1 MTSGSFA
8 DWQFNSGFQSNTGLS
23 AYSGLNAF
31 YGDLHSHCNIGYGHG
46 SVEDAYQNAR
56 LQLDF
61 VAITPHAHW
70 PDIPEVAP
78 HLEKLITAHHEGF
91 ARTRQEWEHFR
102 QVVEAQNEPGKLV
115 TFLGFEWHSMEFGD
129 HHILYKGSQGE
140 VLRSPTLEEM
150 RAELRRL
157 GEQGI
162 EGLLIPHHIGYKTG
176 FRGINWETFDPEF
189 SPVVEIMS
197 MHGASESDRSAYP
210 YLHTMGPRDGRSTYQ
225 YGLAQGKLAGAVGST
240 DHHSAHPGSYG
251 HGRAGVWAAALTRD
265 GIWEAIQ
272 ARRTYALTG
281 DRIALAYTLNG
292 QPLGCIV
299 PQTAERQIAIA
310 VDGGDALDTI
320 ELLHNNRV
328 LQRWSIPD
336 DDPAADWQGRCK
348 VSLELG
354 WDEKNREVDWE
365 VALEVVGGDLIG
377 IEPRFRGRDI
387 VAPQSGAETSH
398 AFSQW
403 ERTGENGVAFKTRTW
418 GNPTTTTANTQGMCL
433 EIAGDAAT
441 RLTARINGQK
451 IEVSLGE
458 LLQGA
463 RAGYTAGYRTLAY
476 LFSRAATQAE
486 YTWQGSFSHQARPAG
501 RDWYT
506 VRVRQKNGQMAWG
519 SPIWVGD

>member
-1 MTSGSFA
+1 MTPGNFDSS
-8 DWQFNSGFQSNTGLS
+8 QSNSGLQSNTGLA
-23 AYSGLNAF
+23 AYTGLHAY

-46 SVEDAYQNAR
+46 SIAEAFQNAR

-61 VAITPHAHW
+61 VAITPHAYW
-70 PDIPEVAP
+70 PDIPEVAV
-78 HLEKLITAHHEGF
+78 HLQKLIASHHQGF
-91 ARTRQEWEHFR
+91 ARTGQEWEHFR
-102 QVVEAQNEPGKLV
+102 QVVEAQNESGKLV

-140 VLRSPTLEEM
+140 VLRAATLKGM

-157 GEQGI
+157 DEQGI

-176 FRGINWETFDPEF
+176 FRGIDWETFDPEF

-197 MHGASESDRSAYP
+197 MHGASESDRTAYP

-225 YGLAQGKLAGAVGST
+225 YGLAQGKLTGAVGST

-265 GIWEAIQ
+265 GIWEAIK

-281 DRIALAYTLNG
+281 DRIALAYAVNDEPIG
-292 QPLGCIV
+292 GIA
-299 PQTAERQIAIA
+299 PQAEARQVEISVEA
-310 VDGGDALDTI
+310 GDAIEHI

-328 LQRWSIPD
+328 LQHWSIPD
-336 DDPAADWQGRCK
+336 ADPDAGWQGRCK

-354 WDEKNREVDWE
+354 WDEKNRDVDWE
-365 VALEVVGGDLIG
+365 VGLEIVGGDLIG

-387 VAPQSGAETSH
+387 VAPQTGEAASH

-403 ERTGENGVAFKTRTW
+403 ERTGQHGVSFQTRTW
-418 GNPTTTTANTQGMCL
+418 GNPTTTTANTQGMSL
-433 EIAGDAAT
+433 EIAGSSST
-441 RLTARINGQK
+441 RIAARINGEK
-451 IEVSLGE
+451 IEVALGE
-458 LLQGA
+458 LLQHA
-463 RAGYTAGYRTLAY
+463 RAGYTAGYRSPAY
-476 LFSRAATQAE
+476 RFSRAATQAE
-486 YTWQGSFSHQARPAG
+486 YAWQGSFTHQARSAR